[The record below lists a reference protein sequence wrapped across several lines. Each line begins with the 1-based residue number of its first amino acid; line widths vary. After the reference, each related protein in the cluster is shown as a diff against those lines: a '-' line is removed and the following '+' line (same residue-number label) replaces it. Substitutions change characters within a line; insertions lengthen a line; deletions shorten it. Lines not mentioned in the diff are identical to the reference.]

1 MACIY
6 RPEIK
11 FKEVTRMPYSK
22 KNKKAQLSRKKIA
35 DINPR
40 EYTIM
45 GTHPSYVHFNPAGE
59 KQMIQPIS
67 HSLEK
72 WILMILLAF
81 AMAAFMGFKLL
92 ENSDLSF
99 SMSDNSTKEFA
110 AHSVSNDEEFQTHF
124 DNNRKE
130 ARALMENHKT
140 SYKKTPKYGK
150 GATRYYAK
158 KSNGKVKKIAKKLNK
173 KKIAKKPIRKKTIA
187 KRS

>member
-1 MACIY
+1 MQ
-6 RPEIK
+6 
-11 FKEVTRMPYSK
+11 YSK
-22 KNKKAQLSRKKIA
+22 KTKKSQLSRKKVT

-59 KQMIQPIS
+59 KVSMQPIS

-99 SMSDNSTKEFA
+99 SLNDGTNKNFA
-110 AHSVSNDEEFQTHF
+110 AHSVSNDEEFKAEFTK
-124 DNNRKE
+124 NRKE
-130 ARALMENHKT
+130 ARALMEEHKT

-150 GATRYYAK
+150 GATKYYAK
-158 KSNGKVKKIAKKLNK
+158 KAKGSKSKKVAKKSSKKRIAKNV
-173 KKIAKKPIRKKTIA
+173 RKKTLA
-187 KRS
+187 RRN